1 VAGLHYPT
9 SRAITLGTYSVL
21 SVPQVNQGKTAELT
35 GGGGRSVGV
44 VEFTRFVQKLAV
56 LLHMNAGALA
66 EAMLQIAQKAEEQLS
81 SLDDSAIAFSLESS
95 DSTAQVHPSPS
106 FRLSS
111 PWVCIMP

>member
-95 DSTAQVHPSPS
+95 DSTAQVHPPP
-106 FRLSS
+106 LSVF
-111 PWVCIMP
+111 PLLGFA